1 MVEVSGL
8 VKRFPSRDGPVPVL
22 DGVSFCVEPGR
33 ALGIVGLSGAGKT
46 TLLRCLALLEAPSA
60 GSIRLGDLVVEMADA
75 AAVRVAR
82 QRLGLVFQG
91 YNLLTRRTAA
101 QNVALPLELA
111 DWSAGEIRARVERLL
126 ALVGMCQRRDAYP
139 AQLSGGERQRIAI
152 ARALAREPEVLLCD
166 EATSALDPVTTTSIL
181 DLLRQI
187 NRSIG
192 TTLIIVTH
200 QIEIVRS
207 FCDEIAVLD
216 QGRIVETGPV
226 ATVFERASHPRT
238 RELLQGVTA

>member
-8 VKRFPSRDGPVPVL
+8 VKHFPSRDGPVAVL
-22 DGVSFCVEPGR
+22 DGVSFHVEPGR

-60 GSIRLGDLVVEMADA
+60 GSIRLGDTVVDMADA

-111 DWSAGEIRARVERLL
+111 GWSAGEIRARIEHLL
-126 ALVGMCQRRDAYP
+126 ALVGMCQRWDAYP

-192 TTLIIVTH
+192 TTLVIVTH

-207 FCDEIAVLD
+207 FCEEIAVLD
-216 QGRIVETGPV
+216 EGRIVEAGPV
-226 ATVFERASHPRT
+226 ATVFDRANHPRT
-238 RELLQGVTA
+238 RELLRGVTA

>member
-8 VKRFPSRDGPVPVL
+8 VKHFPSRDGPVAVL
-22 DGVSFCVEPGR
+22 DGVSFRVEPGR

-75 AAVRVAR
+75 AAIRVAR

-111 DWSAGEIRARVERLL
+111 GWSTGEIAARVERLL
-126 ALVGMCQRRDAYP
+126 ALVGMSHRRDAYP
-139 AQLSGGERQRIAI
+139 AQLSGGERQRVAI

-216 QGRIVETGPV
+216 QGRIVEAGPV
-226 ATVFERASHPRT
+226 ATVFNGASHPRT
-238 RELLQGVTA
+238 RELLKGVTA